1 MGAGPGMKVTAQ
13 NRKTLPSRQEKLVE
27 RWQGVREKARTDHA
41 VSKTIMQRHN
51 TNAEADCD

>member
-1 MGAGPGMKVTAQ
+1 MKVTAQ
-13 NRKTLPSRQEKLVE
+13 NRKTLPSRQEKSVE

-41 VSKTIMQRHN
+41 VSKAIMQRHN